1 MSEHRA
7 LWVSTSM
14 RTRGGVATY
23 VRDIRQ
29 TPLWTDW
36 NVRHVATH
44 RDGSATDKIAAFACG
59 ALKFL
64 AELIRYRPS
73 VIHIHSSA
81 DSSFVRKS
89 ILLWIGTL
97 TQAHIVL
104 HIHASGFPEFYDQ
117 APRFAQKII
126 RATLSRANTVI
137 ALSEVQAKQLQLIAP
152 NARIIAIPN
161 AIVLHPQITHD
172 TTGGPVRVVFLGR
185 IGDHKGAFRLL
196 DAWSALSH
204 DPEFATEP
212 APATLTLAGDGEV
225 ELARQRI
232 RELGLDS
239 TVELFDWLPTE
250 AVAELLDRSHVLVL
264 PSRNE
269 GQPMAVLEA
278 MTRGLCVVASD
289 VGGLAEMIGGGC
301 GVVVPPDD
309 VDAITD
315 ALRQVI
321 YNPEVRVRCGAAA
334 HSRIET
340 HFDINVVWRRIEALY
355 RELTRF

>member
-1 MSEHRA
+1 MAERRA

-14 RTRGGVATY
+14 QTRGGVATY
-23 VRDIRQ
+23 VRDIQQ
-29 TPLWTDW
+29 TSLWTNW
-36 NVRHVATH
+36 NVRHIATH
-44 RDGSATDKIAAFACG
+44 RDGSAIDKIAAFACG
-59 ALKFL
+59 TLKFL
-64 AELIRYRPS
+64 VELIRYRPS

-81 DSSFVRKS
+81 DSSFVRKG
-89 ILLWIGTL
+89 ILMWIGTL
-97 TQAHIVL
+97 PRARTVL
-104 HIHASGFPEFYDQ
+104 HIHASGFPEFYDD
-117 APRFAQKII
+117 APRFTQKIV
-126 RATLSRANTVI
+126 RATFARADAVI
-137 ALSEVQAKQLQLIAP
+137 ALSEVQAKQFQLIAP
-152 NARIIAIPN
+152 TARIIVIPN
-161 AIVLHPQITHD
+161 ATLVRTPVTHD
-172 TTGGPVRVVFLGR
+172 TAGGPVRVVFLGR
-185 IGDHKGAFRLL
+185 IGDRKGAFRLL

-204 DPEFATEP
+204 DPEFATGP
-212 APATLTLAGDGEV
+212 IPATLTLAGDGEV
-225 ELARQRI
+225 ARARQRI

-239 TVELFDWLPTE
+239 TVDLFDWLPPE

-309 VDAITD
+309 VEAITD
-315 ALRQVI
+315 GLRQAI
-321 YNPEVRVRCGAAA
+321 YDRELRVRCGAAA
-334 HSRIET
+334 HSRIQA